1 MLRTFSLLLI
11 SILSFNASL
20 CQTKEYKVFYFAN
33 GAKSSEGY
41 FEDGQP
47 EGYWRTYYENGILK
61 SEGNRLDHKL
71 DSLWLFYRE
80 DGALEKQI
88 TYKKNKKNGPSY
100 IYNEEGLLIRKEV
113 LSNDTLVGI
122 AEEYY
127 PEQRKIY
134 QTFPYDDG
142 LINGTSYGYELD
154 GRITSITNY
163 EKGVLVARQRINR
176 FNTKGE
182 KSGIWIEYFEDIEGY
197 RKVKSLE
204 GRYKNG
210 LKNGYFREYDK
221 KGNLL
226 STTKYVNGEV
236 VENAEELSEVEVNRT
251 FYPDASVHWEK
262 TYLLGVPHGV
272 WKEYNDTGAI
282 VHSQVYEK
290 GVLLGEGIVDQ
301 SGIKQGDWK
310 EYYPDGKV
318 RAEGNYKDGARF
330 GNWRFIHENGKLE
343 QKGKY
348 LEGGRPHG
356 LWVWYYDD
364 SELLREMSYR
374 RGKPEGEITEYNDTG
389 KVVLKGSYFDG
400 LEDGEWIIDEGD
412 YLRKGSYVDGLEQ
425 GEWLHY
431 YNSNNKVAF
440 KGSYIEGEPHGKH
453 TYYHPN
459 GRKSLEGSYNLG
471 EKIKDWKRYHP
482 DGLLFMTMKYEE
494 GQLIR
499 INGKRV
505 DKKR

>member
-1 MLRTFSLLLI
+1 MSQGFWNESLDVLKAFRPRPDYVIHLASSPRAKLVNADPMIGVQNVIGGTVNILWHAEKMPVKKVVFI
-11 SILSFNASL
+11 SSSMIYGHFADG
-20 CQTKEYKVFYFAN
+20 TKEDAKTKVLHE
-33 GAKSSEGY
+33 KLSS
-41 FEDGQP
+41 
-47 EGYWRTYYENGILK
+47 
-61 SEGNRLDHKL
+61 RLDMETTVSH
-71 DSLWLFYRE
+71 
-80 DGALEKQI
+80 
-88 TYKKNKKNGPSY
+88 P
-100 IYNEEGLLIRKEV
+100 V
-113 LSNDTLVGI
+113 LKGI
-122 AEEYY
+122 E
-127 PEQRKIY
+127 
-134 QTFPYDDG
+134 
-142 LINGTSYGYELD
+142 
-154 GRITSITNY
+154 
-163 EKGVLVARQRINR
+163 
-176 FNTKGE
+176 
-182 KSGIWIEYFEDIEGY
+182 
-197 RKVKSLE
+197 
-204 GRYKNG
+204 
-210 LKNGYFREYDK
+210 
-221 KGNLL
+221 
-226 STTKYVNGEV
+226 
-236 VENAEELSEVEVNRT
+236 
-251 FYPDASVHWEK
+251 
-262 TYLLGVPHGV
+262 
-272 WKEYNDTGAI
+272 
-282 VHSQVYEK
+282 
-290 GVLLGEGIVDQ
+290 
-301 SGIKQGDWK
+301 
-310 EYYPDGKV
+310 
-318 RAEGNYKDGARF
+318 
-330 GNWRFIHENGKLE
+330 FIHENGKLE